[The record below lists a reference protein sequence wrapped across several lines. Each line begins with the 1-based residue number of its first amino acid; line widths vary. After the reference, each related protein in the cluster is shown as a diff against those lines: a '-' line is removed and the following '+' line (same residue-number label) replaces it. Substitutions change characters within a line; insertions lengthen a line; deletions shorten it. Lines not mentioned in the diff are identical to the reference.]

1 MVKKVVHIIIGL
13 NVGGAELMLKRLV
26 LHSQEKKEF
35 QHSVISL
42 TDIGVIGSE
51 LKSKGIPVY
60 SLGMQSAVSTPIV
73 LLKIRKLLKE
83 LQPDVV
89 QTWMYHADFLGGLA
103 AKSMGIKNI
112 IWGIRNSEID
122 SNSGLIKKSIR
133 KSCAKLSRSIPSTI
147 VCVAHKAKEV
157 HARVGYDQS
166 KIKVIPNGFNLDKF
180 TPDKSKRLALRSQI
194 GIQGEDLVIG
204 NIGRF
209 TPAKNHLNF
218 IRACLILLDKGY
230 DFKVLMCGRDVELN
244 NPEIF
249 DLFADN
255 NHSSQFIFL
264 GEVSDTSSFY
274 NAIDVFCLCSYTEGF
289 PNVLG
294 EAMATEKVCLTTD
307 AGDAQLILDNCGFNI
322 ESSSH
327 IDIARAIEDNILKGS
342 KNELKNIATEAR
354 TVIQSEY
361 SLDKIVSEFEM
372 LYT

>member
-1 MVKKVVHIIIGL
+1 MKKITHVIIGL
-13 NVGGAELMLKRLV
+13 NVGGAELMLQRLV
-26 LHSQEKKEF
+26 LSSNEKGQFK
-35 QHSVISL
+35 HSVVSL
-42 TDIGVIGSE
+42 TDLGAIGPQLQQQGVS
-51 LKSKGIPVY
+51 VY
-60 SLGMQSAVSTPIV
+60 NLGMTSIVSLPLIFIKIRT
-73 LLKIRKLLKE
+73 LLKKTD
-83 LQPDVV
+83 PDVV
-89 QTWMYHADFLGGLA
+89 QTWMYHADLLGGLA
-103 AKSMGIKNI
+103 AKISGVKNI

-147 VCVAHKAKEV
+147 VCVAHKAKDV

-166 KIKVIPNGFNLDKF
+166 KMQVIPNGFDLDKF
-180 TPDKSKRLALRSQI
+180 IPDKSKRLALRSQI

-204 NIGRF
+204 TVGRF

-218 IRACLILLDKGY
+218 IRACLILLNKGY
-230 DFKVLMCGRDVELN
+230 DFKVLMCGRDVELK

-255 NHSSQFIFL
+255 NYSSQFIFL

-322 ESSSH
+322 ESNNH

-342 KNELKNIATEAR
+342 KIELKNIATEAR
-354 TVIQSEY
+354 TIIQAKY
-361 SLDKIVSEFEM
+361 SLDKIVSEFEK